1 MSVKKNYLYNLLYQ
15 VLVMILPL
23 ITVPYVSRVL
33 LPQGVGT
40 YAYTASIVSY
50 FSLLGILGIDTYGNK
65 LIAMTRDDKRKMSE
79 NFISLY
85 LLQLMLTFASLTAY
99 VLIVLFFV
107 KQDQSIALI
116 QTISL
121 LGTVIDC
128 SWFFFGIEQFKKI
141 VTRNIVIKLLSLAAI
156 FLFVKNPSDLP
167 VYTLI
172 MCLSVFLSA
181 LIMWFYLKGRIMI
194 VRVNFHQIMH
204 HLKPSI
210 VYFIP
215 GIALEVYFV
224 LNKTMIGIF
233 SNNSEVGIFD
243 YADKIRMMALSVVTS
258 LGTVMLPRMAHT
270 FAVGQLGKAKD
281 YLLKSLDF
289 STFLAI
295 PLMFGVAGIAEEFIP
310 WYMGDHF
317 LKSIVVLVILAPT
330 IVLMAWSGV
339 FGTQYLLPLGKMKAY
354 TTSVYAGAIVN
365 FFVNLMMIRPFGSIG
380 ASFGTLAAEIA
391 VTLVQ
396 LYFVRELI
404 PFRRLFPR
412 TLYYLMA
419 GFVMFLL
426 IRMVG
431 SAMGSSIVTT
441 GVQVFLGCI
450 IYFSIILVKEYV
462 KHDGMIYHEI
472 GKTIQRFRRRR

>member
-1 MSVKKNYLYNLLYQ
+1 MSIKKNYLYNLIYQ

-40 YAYTASIVSY
+40 YAYTASVVSY
-50 FSLLGILGIDTYGNK
+50 FSFLGILGIDTYGNK
-65 LIAMTRDDKRKMSE
+65 LIAMSRDNKRKMSQ
-79 NFISLY
+79 NFFSLY
-85 LLQLMLTFASLTAY
+85 FLQLMLTTASLIGYLITA
-99 VLIVLFFV
+99 IFFIQ
-107 KQDQSIALI
+107 QDRSIALI

-121 LGTVIDC
+121 LGTVFDC
-128 SWFFFGIEQFKKI
+128 SWFFFGIELFKKI
-141 VTRNIVIKLLSLAAI
+141 VTRNIIIKLLSLVAI
-156 FLFVKNPSDLP
+156 FILVKQPSDLP
-167 VYTLI
+167 VYTVI
-172 MCLSVFLSA
+172 MCLSIFLSA

-194 VRVNFHQIMH
+194 VRVSFRRIMS

-210 VYFIP
+210 IYFIP
-215 GIALEVYFV
+215 GIALQVYFV
-224 LNKTMIGIF
+224 LNKTMIGIVA
-233 SNNSEVGIFD
+233 NNSEVGIFD

-270 FAVGQLGKAKD
+270 FAVGQIEKAKD

-289 STFLAI
+289 STLLAI

-317 LKSIVVLVILAPT
+317 LKSIVVLIILAPT

-354 TTSVYAGAIVN
+354 TASVYAGAIVN
-365 FFVNLMMIRPFGSIG
+365 FGVNLMLIKSFGSIG
-380 ASFGTLAAEIA
+380 ASFGTLAAEVA

-396 LYFVRELI
+396 VYFVRELI
-404 PFRRLFPR
+404 PFRRIVPK
-412 TLYYLMA
+412 TIYYLIA

-426 IRMVG
+426 IRMTG
-431 SAMGSSIVTT
+431 SVMGASILTT
-441 GVQVFLGCI
+441 GVQVALGCI
-450 IYFSIILVKEYV
+450 VYFVIIVTIESMKR
-462 KHDGMIYHEI
+462 DGMVYHEF
-472 GKTIQRFRRRR
+472 GKVVQKYKNR

>member
-1 MSVKKNYLYNLLYQ
+1 MSLKKNYLYNLVYQ

-50 FSLLGILGIDTYGNK
+50 FSFLGILGIDTYGNK
-65 LIAMTRDDKRKMSE
+65 LIATSRDDKQKMSQ
-79 NFISLY
+79 NFFSLY
-85 LLQLMLTFASLTAY
+85 FLQLMLTTASLIVYLITA
-99 VLIVLFFV
+99 IFFIQ
-107 KQDQSIALI
+107 QDRSIALI

-128 SWFFFGIEQFKKI
+128 SWFFFGIELFKKI
-141 VTRNIVIKLLSLAAI
+141 VTRNIIIKLLSLAAI
-156 FLFVKNPSDLP
+156 FILVKQPSDLP
-167 VYTLI
+167 VYTAI
-172 MCLSVFLSA
+172 MCLSIFLSA
-181 LIMWFYLKGRIMI
+181 LIMWFYLKGRLII
-194 VRVNFHQIMH
+194 VRVSFRQVMSHF
-204 HLKPSI
+204 KPSI

-224 LNKTMIGIF
+224 LNKTMIGVVA
-233 SNNSEVGIFD
+233 NNSEVGIFD

-270 FAVGQLGKAKD
+270 FAVGQIEKARD

-289 STFLAI
+289 STLLAI

-317 LKSIVVLVILAPT
+317 LKSIVVLIILAPT
-330 IVLMAWSGV
+330 IVIMAWSGV

-354 TTSVYAGAIVN
+354 TASVYAGAMVN
-365 FFVNLMMIRPFGSIG
+365 FGVNLMLIKPFGSIG
-380 ASFGTLAAEIA
+380 ASFGTLAAEVA

-396 LYFVRELI
+396 LYFVRKLI
-404 PFRRLFPR
+404 PFRLIVPK
-412 TLYYLMA
+412 TIYYFMA
-419 GFVMFLL
+419 GLVMFLL
-426 IRMVG
+426 IRMMG
-431 SAMGSSIVTT
+431 SAMGASILTT
-441 GVQVFLGCI
+441 GVQVVLGCI
-450 IYFSIILVKEYV
+450 VYFAIIATIESIKR
-462 KHDGMIYHEI
+462 DGMVYYEFR
-472 GKTIQRFRRRR
+472 KVLQRKRNR

>member
-1 MSVKKNYLYNLLYQ
+1 MSLKKNYLYNLVYQ

-50 FSLLGILGIDTYGNK
+50 FSFLGILGIDTYGNK
-65 LIAMTRDDKRKMSE
+65 LIAMSRDDKRKMSQ

-85 LLQLMLTFASLTAY
+85 FLQLMLTTASLIVYLITA
-99 VLIVLFFV
+99 IFFIQ
-107 KQDQSIALI
+107 QDRSIALI

-128 SWFFFGIEQFKKI
+128 SWFFFGIELFKKI
-141 VTRNIVIKLLSLAAI
+141 VTRNIIIKLLSLAAI
-156 FLFVKNPSDLP
+156 FILVKQPSDLP
-167 VYTLI
+167 VYTAI
-172 MCLSVFLSA
+172 MCLSIFLSA

-194 VRVNFHQIMH
+194 VRVLLRQIMSH
-204 HLKPSI
+204 FKPSI

-224 LNKTMIGIF
+224 LNKTMIGVVA
-233 SNNSEVGIFD
+233 NNSEVGIFD

-270 FAVGQLGKAKD
+270 FAVGQIEKARD

-289 STFLAI
+289 STLLAI

-317 LKSIVVLVILAPT
+317 LKSIVVLIILAPT
-330 IVLMAWSGV
+330 IVIMAWSGV

-354 TTSVYAGAIVN
+354 TASVYAGAMVN
-365 FFVNLMMIRPFGSIG
+365 FGVNLMLIKPFGSIG
-380 ASFGTLAAEIA
+380 ASFGTLAAEVA

-396 LYFVRELI
+396 LYFVRKLI
-404 PFRRLFPR
+404 PFRRIVPK
-412 TLYYLMA
+412 TIYYFMA
-419 GFVMFLL
+419 GLVMFLL
-426 IRMVG
+426 IRMTG
-431 SAMGSSIVTT
+431 SVMGASILTT
-441 GVQVFLGCI
+441 GVQVALGCI
-450 IYFSIILVKEYV
+450 VYFAIIVAIESVKR
-462 KHDGMIYHEI
+462 DGMVYHEFRSVL
-472 GKTIQRFRRRR
+472 QRKRNR